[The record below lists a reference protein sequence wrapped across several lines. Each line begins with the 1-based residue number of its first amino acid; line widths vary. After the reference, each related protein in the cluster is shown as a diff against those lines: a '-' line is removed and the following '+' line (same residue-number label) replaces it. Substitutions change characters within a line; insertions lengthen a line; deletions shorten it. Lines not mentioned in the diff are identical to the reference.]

1 MARSILPVALL
12 DPFDQETVD
21 VLKHHRIRRYDP
33 IERCLRQL
41 DHVTFSDRVDIGSC
55 RAVCQDRNLSN
66 APPSANTFWP
76 ETAVFGYLVSGL
88 GDAIAEPIGLRFGRH
103 RYRVLP
109 FTGIRVKRSYEG
121 SASVFAVSL
130 ISLGLLGFADPT
142 AYLTPIDL
150 LTLAALSSAVEALS
164 PHSWDNATML
174 LCHPMW
180 DRYY

>member
-1 MARSILPVALL
+1 M
-12 DPFDQETVD
+12 
-21 VLKHHRIRRYDP
+21 
-33 IERCLRQL
+33 
-41 DHVTFSDRVDIGSC
+41 
-55 RAVCQDRNLSN
+55 
-66 APPSANTFWP
+66 
-76 ETAVFGYLVSGL
+76 FGYLVSGL